1 MPPTARLRYEL
12 ARHPWIRWGIV
23 VALAAAVGVLV
34 RGELAALATQ
44 REAWG
49 RSRDVLVAD
58 GDLAPG
64 DVVRART
71 VTLPDTARPAAAL
84 ESLPEGAVARQH
96 VADGEV
102 LVEVDVFDATGP
114 AAGAPAGT
122 VVVGIVDPLMRASSV
137 GDRVLVAADGA
148 VLADEA
154 VIVHIVDEVAYVA
167 VDPTD
172 AAATAA
178 ASRDGTATLLYV
190 P

>member
-12 ARHPWIRWGIV
+12 ARHPWIRWVIV
-23 VALAAAVGVLV
+23 VALAAAVGLIV

-44 REAWG
+44 RQAWG
-49 RSRDVLVAD
+49 RSREVLVAD

-64 DVVRART
+64 DVVRARA
-71 VTLPDTARPAAAL
+71 VTLPDAARPAAAL
-84 ESLPEGAVARQH
+84 ESLPEGAVARQR
-96 VADGEV
+96 VGDGEV
-102 LVEVDVFDATGP
+102 IVDIDVQRATGP

-122 VVVGIVDPLMRASSV
+122 VVVGIVDPLMGDSSV
-137 GDRVLVAADGA
+137 GDRVLVAARGE

-167 VDPTD
+167 VAPND
-172 AAATAA
+172 APAAAA
-178 ASRDGTATLLYV
+178 ASRDGTATLLYL